1 MAGGRSVSQT
11 VSQHSAVEGVVLVVV
26 GSTWH
31 EQTTGCHNG
40 IEVDSIDIGYEVVR
54 AAHPTLSRSESQ
66 PASELGKPGS
76 EMATWLRRELSML
89 AFTRPRAMIA
99 RIGHSRSD
107 VEEEAG
113 EWGMGV

>member
-54 AAHPTLSRSESQ
+54 AAHPTLSRSKANRTH
-66 PASELGKPGS
+66 PASSPD
-76 EMATWLRRELSML
+76 
-89 AFTRPRAMIA
+89 F
-99 RIGHSRSD
+99 RSKD
-107 VEEEAG
+107 I
-113 EWGMGV
+113 